1 MKINRSHTVITVLI
15 IVFLVACSTK
25 KDSLVS
31 RNYHALTT
39 EYNILYNG
47 GVAFDKGLEDINQ
60 KSKNNFWKRLAVEKM
75 ELSDG
80 SIADTAKNSNF
91 DLAETKAT
99 KAIQKH
105 SMNIGGKERNFQT
118 DEAYLMLGKARY
130 YSQRFV
136 PALDAFNYILYKH
149 PHSNKIYEAKIWR
162 EKTNMRLGNDALVIK
177 NLSKLLKDFKLKE
190 QFVANANAVLAEAFL
205 NLEEKDSAVT
215 KLQIAQDLTK
225 INTEKAR
232 YRFILGQLYEEL
244 GKREQALASYQS
256 VIDMNRK
263 ADRDYLIQAYA
274 KKAQLFDFQKGDK
287 EQMKKM
293 FVKLVENRENRPFL
307 DVIYHQMGLYYD
319 KSNDSDLALKN
330 YNLSLKKTKDNSY
343 LATSNYRNL
352 GNMYFKSAE
361 FPLAAK
367 YYDSTLV
374 KLDKNTREF
383 AQIEKVRKN
392 LDDVIKYDALAHTND
407 SILKVVAL
415 SDNDRI
421 VFFGNH
427 IEALKK
433 KEAQEA
439 MANKQKE
446 AMANFEKSGSGAPAG
461 DVLINPNVRVRSLPK
476 LDTGSAAAT
485 FYFYNPTTVA
495 FGQLEFQKNWGK
507 RNPNGYWRTSTTAG
521 DIAIA
526 TTSDDL
532 VIETESPKTAEK
544 VNDKYSVANYLNQIP
559 TDKKVLDSINKER
572 NFAYYQLGVIYKE
585 KFKEYAL
592 ATAKLE
598 KVLEQNPEEKL
609 VLPTLYNLYKLYQIT
624 DTKKALVLKN
634 RIVSE
639 FSNSR
644 YAQIISNTDA
654 NNTNAETPEKTYN
667 QYYKLFQEQQFV
679 DVLEKLNTAIIQFS
693 GDEIAPK
700 LELLRANTQAKL
712 FGVVAYKKALEEVAA
727 QHPNTEEGKQA
738 QDILSNQIPNLETIE
753 FTTTAKSWKILFKV
767 GLRSDLQT
775 KEIEEKIKKFIEDEK
790 IEKRSYS
797 YDVYTD
803 KENFIVIHNIKSEAY
818 ANDIINYMTVNKQYT
833 INQPAIIISSD
844 NYRVIQIK
852 KNLDSYLASKKQ

>member
-1 MKINRSHTVITVLI
+1 M
-15 IVFLVACSTK
+15 
-25 KDSLVS
+25 
-31 RNYHALTT
+31 TT
-39 EYNILYNG
+39 QYNILYNG
-47 GVAFDKGLEDINQ
+47 GIGFDKGVADIQN
-60 KSKNNFWKRLAVEKM
+60 KSKNNFWKRLPVEKM
-75 ELSDG
+75 QLSDG
-80 SIADTAKNSNF
+80 SISDTVHNANF
-91 DLAETKAT
+91 DLAETKVT

-105 SMNIGGKERNFQT
+105 SMNIGGKERNYQT

-130 YSQRFV
+130 YDQRFV
-136 PALDAFNYILYKH
+136 PALDAFNYILYKYPNSSTIH
-149 PHSNKIYEAKIWR
+149 EAKIWC

-177 NLSKLLKDFKLKE
+177 NLSKLLKEYRLKN
-190 QFVANANAVLAEAFL
+190 QALANANAVLAEAFL
-205 NLEEKDSAVT
+205 NLEEKDSAVA
-215 KLQIAQDLTK
+215 KLQITQKNTK

-244 GKREQALASYQS
+244 GKNQQALSSYQS

-263 ADRDYLIQAYA
+263 ADREYVIQAYA
-274 KKAQLFDFQKGDK
+274 RKAQLFDFQNGDK
-287 EQMKKM
+287 EQMAKM
-293 FVKLVENRENRPFL
+293 FAQLVENRENRPFL
-307 DVIYHQMGLYYD
+307 DVIYHQMGVYYD
-319 KSNDSDLALKN
+319 KSNEPVAALKH
-330 YNLSLKKTKDNSY
+330 YNLSLKKAKDNTY
-343 LATSNYRNL
+343 LAASNYRNL

-407 SILKVVAL
+407 SILKVAAL
-415 SDNDRI
+415 SDTDRI
-421 VFFGNH
+421 VYFGNH

-439 MANKQKE
+439 QEALIKKQKE
-446 AMANFEKSGSGAPAG
+446 ALANFEKSGKGAPN
-461 DVLINPNVRVRSLPK
+461 DLLLQPNMPLRSVPK
-476 LDTGSAAAT
+476 LDTGSGTAT

-495 FGQLEFQKNWGK
+495 FGQLEFQKIWGK
-507 RNPNGYWRTSTTAG
+507 RNANGYWRTSTTSG
-521 DIAIA
+521 DVTIA
-526 TTSDDL
+526 TISDDL
-532 VIETESPKTAEK
+532 PAGVESPKITDK
-544 VNDKYSVANYLNQIP
+544 VSDKYSVAYYLNQIP
-559 TDKKVLDSINKER
+559 TDKKVVDSINKER

-624 DTKKALVLKN
+624 DANKALAMKN

-639 FSNSR
+639 FPSSR

-654 NNTNAETPEKTYN
+654 NNSNAETPEKAYN
-667 QYYKLFQEQQFV
+667 QYYKLFQEEQFV
-679 DVLEKLNTAIIQFS
+679 NVLDKLNTAIIQFS

-712 FGVVAYKKALEEVAA
+712 FGVTAYKKALEEVVA
-727 QHPNTEEGKQA
+727 QYPNTEEGKQA
-738 QDILSNQIPNLETIE
+738 QDILSTQVPALEKME

-767 GLRSDLQT
+767 GLRSEPQT
-775 KEIEEKIKKFIEDEK
+775 KEVEEKIKQFIADEK
-790 IEKRSYS
+790 IEQRSYS

-803 KENFIVIHNIKSEAY
+803 KENFIVIHHIKSEAY

-844 NYRVIQIK
+844 NYRVVQIK